1 MKPYNIE
8 IFDRHYNFR
17 SNALIDP
24 SGFSFAF
31 DALSVDKSTV
41 TIPKGQI
48 TIREQAESGSTSD
61 NTVSSSDYIR
71 ILSDNN
77 EYVGVI
83 VNVEEGDIYTT
94 LTYEPLHSLLNH
106 EVIIVADDIKH
117 TNIEAYIQ
125 LLITQEFI
133 SNSDTYQ
140 NIPNLS
146 VTTTS
151 STTGI
156 MDYNDTNEVYVIINI
171 LNDLIYP
178 AFREYLIRTNIS
190 IDFTAKT
197 LNISIGEISD
207 SAVTVE
213 ADLPNVTAKNF
224 TIRKASSMVN
234 KLSLFDTKNYSLAE
248 YDFYLHPSDYSFD
261 QINNSDR
268 FFPVVNQVGNFDS
281 DAITEDAFLETANA
295 DVRAMN
301 KYLEIERD
309 LSTSEKAELDTA
321 LSDFFPYIVG
331 SKTAQEWEA
340 YIGDI
345 ARASLNFALDLSYD
359 NQSGPAN
366 PIRNHIDINKQVSS
380 YDDLIEEGDGSYY
393 WTWDIY
399 PSYAPTTYKT
409 FVQKQTN
416 TGIMSTFY
424 LFPSWSNNHH
434 TGTDSGD
441 VYYHTTTHA
450 NLGINVTFRLQF
462 IEIGDY
468 PDVTTLTITGKIY
481 TPINN
486 SLISQALTDYKKTDA
501 FKQAFAAYKVQNF
514 AAIISGYA
522 KKVFKTSKY
531 TNLIE
536 LTVLP
541 DDTMVNPLSMEIG
554 QVVNIIHDGVSYSS
568 ILSGREIQKNGL
580 VKLVFGTI
588 RLELTKILNMKGV

>member
-178 AFREYLIRTNIS
+178 AFREYLIRTNI
-190 IDFTAKT
+190 
-197 LNISIGEISD
+197 
-207 SAVTVE
+207 
-213 ADLPNVTAKNF
+213 
-224 TIRKASSMVN
+224 
-234 KLSLFDTKNYSLAE
+234 
-248 YDFYLHPSDYSFD
+248 
-261 QINNSDR
+261 
-268 FFPVVNQVGNFDS
+268 
-281 DAITEDAFLETANA
+281 
-295 DVRAMN
+295 
-301 KYLEIERD
+301 
-309 LSTSEKAELDTA
+309 
-321 LSDFFPYIVG
+321 
-331 SKTAQEWEA
+331 
-340 YIGDI
+340 
-345 ARASLNFALDLSYD
+345 
-359 NQSGPAN
+359 
-366 PIRNHIDINKQVSS
+366 
-380 YDDLIEEGDGSYY
+380 
-393 WTWDIY
+393 
-399 PSYAPTTYKT
+399 
-409 FVQKQTN
+409 
-416 TGIMSTFY
+416 
-424 LFPSWSNNHH
+424 
-434 TGTDSGD
+434 
-441 VYYHTTTHA
+441 
-450 NLGINVTFRLQF
+450 
-462 IEIGDY
+462 
-468 PDVTTLTITGKIY
+468 
-481 TPINN
+481 
-486 SLISQALTDYKKTDA
+486 
-501 FKQAFAAYKVQNF
+501 
-514 AAIISGYA
+514 
-522 KKVFKTSKY
+522 
-531 TNLIE
+531 
-536 LTVLP
+536 
-541 DDTMVNPLSMEIG
+541 
-554 QVVNIIHDGVSYSS
+554 
-568 ILSGREIQKNGL
+568 
-580 VKLVFGTI
+580 
-588 RLELTKILNMKGV
+588 

>member
-17 SNALIDP
+17 SSALIDP

-83 VNVEEGDIYTT
+83 VNVEESDIYTI

-268 FFPVVNQVGNFDS
+268 FFPVVNQVGEFDS
-281 DAITEDAFLETANA
+281 DAITEDAFLESANA
-295 DVRAMN
+295 DVRAIN
-301 KYLEIERD
+301 KYIEIPRN
-309 LSTSEKAELDTA
+309 LSTNEMSELNTA
-321 LSDFFPYIVG
+321 LSHFIGYI
-331 SKTAQEWEA
+331 SASRTTEQWESYYNDIKEAFVSYLFA
-340 YIGDI
+340 YV
-345 ARASLNFALDLSYD
+345 SPFKLYSY
-359 NQSGPAN
+359 Q
-366 PIRNHIDINKQVSS
+366 RVSS
-380 YDDLIEEGDGSYY
+380 YDDLVEEGTDHYY
-393 WTWDIY
+393 VQSEVPSASGTYEVTSPLEHVVGFYTDVTDMPWTEEY
-399 PSYAPTTYKT
+399 SRNVLMKY
-409 FVQKQTN
+409 
-416 TGIMSTFY
+416 
-424 LFPSWSNNHH
+424 NNN
-434 TGTDSGD
+434 
-441 VYYHTTTHA
+441 THA
-450 NLGINVTFRLQF
+450 NF
-462 IEIGDY
+462 IQGM
-468 PDVTTLTITGKIY
+468 TITINIIFHGEGTDISNYYFYATMK
-481 TPINN
+481 TPITTSMIN
-486 SLISQALTDYKKTDA
+486 SAFNAYKQSAA
-501 FKQAFAAYKVQNF
+501 FKQAFEAYKAQNF

-541 DDTMVNPLSMEIG
+541 DDTMINPLSMEIG